1 MYPVIDLV
9 QCQRTGARRRWAST
23 NESRQVLTVLLKNIT
38 PRTPSP
44 EVNAAVDPLMITVA
58 PVGAEVMREHNPHV
72 PYTPAE
78 IAEECYRAWNEGA
91 SIAHLHARMP
101 DGRPT
106 QDPGVYREIIELVS
120 ARTDLIIQVSTGGA
134 VGMTREQRVAPVSL
148 KPEMAT
154 LTCGT
159 VNFGDGIF
167 VNSQEDIEFFASA
180 IKAHGVKPEIEI
192 FDAGMVENARRLEK
206 KKLVEFPAHFD
217 FVMGVPGGISGDPRN
232 LMHLISLI
240 PEGST
245 WSVAGIGRHEIPLG
259 TIAVVTGGH
268 VRVGFEDNIYL
279 GRGVLAKS
287 NAELVAKIARIA
299 REVGRPVASPAEARR
314 ILGLPQRAA

>member
-1 MYPVIDLV
+1 M
-9 QCQRTGARRRWAST
+9 
-23 NESRQVLTVLLKNIT
+23 
-38 PRTPSP
+38 
-44 EVNAAVDPLMITVA
+44 DPLIITVA
-58 PVGAEVMREHNPHV
+58 PVGAEVMRDQNPNV

-91 SIAHLHARMP
+91 SIAHLHARLP

-106 QDPGVYREIIELVS
+106 QDPAVYREIIELVS

-134 VGMTREQRVAPVSL
+134 VGMTRSERIGPVTL
-148 KPEMAT
+148 RPEMAT

-167 VNSQEDIEFFASA
+167 MNSQEDMEFFASA
-180 IKAHGVKPEIEI
+180 IRAHGVKPELEI

-232 LMHLISLI
+232 LFHLISLL
-240 PEGST
+240 PEGCT

-259 TIAVVTGGH
+259 AIAVVLGGH

-279 GRGVLAKS
+279 SRGVLARS

-299 REVGRPVASPAEARR
+299 RELGRPVATPAQARKM
-314 ILGLPQRAA
+314 LGLPERAA